1 MDWACANTMT
11 RAVIRL
17 QWDADSAHVTAVAV
31 CPLPADAV
39 LSEPLAGVD
48 NMTRLLLLGLPSA
61 VDADNDA
68 ESFELWLALPED
80 DPLADDKARVLRLA
94 ALQGPHHL
102 QRRPDDALLR
112 RVLCALAVICAPDL
126 EAVAAE
132 VRALRSAAEQAE
144 AGEARHA
151 EDAAHAERVEAA
163 QAMELCDAEL
173 MAALQRAGF
182 HTAGQALH
190 DVLTDAR
197 DQLDDVVLA
206 DDPSDDYSD
215 GSAAPPLVDE
225 WHRAAAEY
233 RMAQRAILHAWI
245 QHLENLS

>member
-1 MDWACANTMT
+1 VDWACANTIA

-17 QWDADSAHVTAVAV
+17 QWDADSAHVAAVAV
-31 CPLPADAV
+31 CLMSADTV
-39 LSEPLAGVD
+39 MSEPLDGVD

-68 ESFELWLALPED
+68 ESFELHLAPPED
-80 DPLADDKARVLRLA
+80 DVLADNKARVLRLA

-102 QRRPDDALLR
+102 QREPNEALLR
-112 RVLCALAVICAPDL
+112 RLLCALAVICAPDL
-126 EAVAAE
+126 KAVAAE
-132 VRALRSAAEQAE
+132 VQALRSAAENAE
-144 AGEARHA
+144 ASEARHA
-151 EDAAHAERVEAA
+151 EHATHTERAQLA

-182 HTAGQALH
+182 HTAGQALY

-197 DQLDDVVLA
+197 DQLDDAVA
-206 DDPSDDYSD
+206 GDDPSDDDPGD
-215 GSAAPPLVDE
+215 GSAASPRDE

-233 RMAQRAILHAWI
+233 RLAQRAILQAWI
-245 QHLENLS
+245 QQLENLS